1 MDYVDLIIAGL
12 SDNNNPIISFIDK
25 LGHRSTYELEF
36 YKSSIGDFPP
46 CWFTKAKRKRS
57 VSFRWIATYQVTEY
71 YIIDEEDKFTSYT
84 PLEESN
90 RIKTGFAGL
99 FFDNENRTFV
109 NCSKHL
115 IDFKDLEFGII
126 SLDKYLQI
134 HYPKLLNVYGDEGPE
149 INTSQENISR
159 KNPNF
164 CLTSLVTSDI
174 YCDRDESVVR
184 KRMESVRD
192 FYDKKGKE
200 LFLVR
205 IWGNLVIF

>member
-1 MDYVDLIIAGL
+1 MDYVDLIIVGL

-25 LGHRSTYELEF
+25 LGHRLTYELEF

-57 VSFRWIATYQVTEY
+57 VSFRWIATYQVTKY
-71 YIIDEEDKFTSYT
+71 YIIDEEDEFISYT
-84 PLEESN
+84 PFEESD

-126 SLDKYLQI
+126 SLDKCLQT
-134 HYPKLLNVYGDEGPE
+134 HCPKLLNVYGDEGPE
-149 INTSQENISR
+149 INTLQKI
-159 KNPNF
+159 
-164 CLTSLVTSDI
+164 LV
-174 YCDRDESVVR
+174 
-184 KRMESVRD
+184 KRI
-192 FYDKKGKE
+192 
-200 LFLVR
+200 L
-205 IWGNLVIF
+205 IFVLLL